1 MSEFQTKLNSVPSG
15 GFLTDRDK
23 DKKPILDVRELGI
36 DFDALA
42 PQTRE
47 AMRMGL
53 PVEELVPVTAEV
65 MPGIKVSGM
74 FSPRFY
80 RDHNNE
86 LKVALD
92 APLAVPEYEHEEY
105 KMMFSTQEKAALE
118 RGGTLERLMKHKDPL
133 TGEEEWC
140 FVGKNAAT
148 NRLVFQPKREVA
160 AAICNDIRRRS
171 AACNATTNCAGASCA
186 LSTARRSRS
195 KRWISAA
202 SRSCTGIRVRSPDN
216 RLHGF
221 GVHGRSHTEVVRRK
235 VCALPAQISDPAG
248 FRNRQ
253 DFRDRTRRFHTSYPE
268 MTRRRTICPPPSCRL
283 SSHVDEIRFEQFEDR
298 RLRIENLTSDGRIGN
313 QSVIAVILQTAG
325 AEVENHTHLF
335 TCQVRLR
342 TNRRPQLGEQSV
354 ESFDRLEE
362 VLAQCRKFGGRAQ
375 DDAVVHRFSAGMKF
389 ACKIRAMSVSRKTIL
404 LPSEE

>member
-1 MSEFQTKLNSVPSG
+1 MEKEKNQAPEEPRWPDYKETLLARHPGTGEVQVVSDLRERGNRYEVHTVEPLTKNAPSFFEVAKSGAVAAFIRSFKSQSDKAVDFQFLKVP
-15 GFLTDRDK
+15 FNAVQDRLTQNPNDEKGLKALYDHRVDTMQLERVK
-23 DKKPILDVRELGI
+23 YDHAEIPRAALRELGI

-202 SRSCTGIRVRSPDN
+202 SRLCTSIRS
-216 RLHGF
+216 
-221 GVHGRSHTEVVRRK
+221 TK
-235 VCALPAQISDPAG
+235 
-248 FRNRQ
+248 
-253 DFRDRTRRFHTSYPE
+253 
-268 MTRRRTICPPPSCRL
+268 
-283 SSHVDEIRFEQFEDR
+283 
-298 RLRIENLTSDGRIGN
+298 
-313 QSVIAVILQTAG
+313 
-325 AEVENHTHLF
+325 
-335 TCQVRLR
+335 
-342 TNRRPQLGEQSV
+342 
-354 ESFDRLEE
+354 
-362 VLAQCRKFGGRAQ
+362 
-375 DDAVVHRFSAGMKF
+375 
-389 ACKIRAMSVSRKTIL
+389 SR
-404 LPSEE
+404 